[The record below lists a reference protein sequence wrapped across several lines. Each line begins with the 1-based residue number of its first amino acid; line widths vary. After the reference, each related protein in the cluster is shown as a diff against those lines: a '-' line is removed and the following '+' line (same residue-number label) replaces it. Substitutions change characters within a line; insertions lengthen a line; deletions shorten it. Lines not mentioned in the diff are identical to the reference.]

1 MEIKYQNLRVL
12 GPAILKVKIPE
23 PILKKLNVYI
33 DKVIND
39 KAKLEKLNYGEA
51 LVGDVTQEFLLEIEF
66 VKSSGWLEFLGN
78 SSKIYTEL
86 NEGKKISKFNLLK
99 TWVVRQFQNEYNPTH
114 WHGGHI
120 SGAGFLK
127 VPKSLGESTQQK
139 KSKKY
144 RGGSLQLIHGARMFT
159 CPSTFNITPEVGD
172 FYLFPN
178 YLMHTVFPF
187 KDTEEERRSIS
198 FNASIDE
205 EIYNVYGK

>member
-12 GPAILKVKIPE
+12 GPAVLKVKIPE

-33 DKVIND
+33 DKIIDD
-39 KAKLEKLNYGEA
+39 KAKLKKLDYGEA

-159 CPSTFNITPEVGD
+159 CPSTFNITPAVGD

>member
-12 GPAILKVKIPE
+12 GPAILKVKIPDD
-23 PILKKLNVYI
+23 ILNKLNEYI
-33 DKVIND
+33 DKIIND
-39 KAKLEKLNYGEA
+39 DSKLKKLNYGEA

-127 VPKSLGESTQQK
+127 VPKSLGQSTQQK

-144 RGGSLQLIHGARMFT
+144 RGGNLQLIHGARMFT

-187 KDTEEERRSIS
+187 KGTDEERRSIS

-205 EIYNVYGK
+205 DIYNVYGK

>member
-1 MEIKYQNLRVL
+1 MELKIIKPF
-12 GPAILKVKIPE
+12 GPSIVKIKIPKDIVDKLNIYVDKLLE
-23 PILKKLNVYI
+23 NEKKLSELDHGKN
-33 DKVIND
+33 
-39 KAKLEKLNYGEA
+39 
-51 LVGDVTQEFLLEIEF
+51 LVGDVTQEIKLEREIME
-66 VKSSGWLEFLGN
+66 KSGWGNFLAASCARWTELEF
-78 SSKIYTEL
+78 
-86 NEGKKISKFNLLK
+86 KKRLTKFEIK
-99 TWVVRQFQNEYNPTH
+99 YSWIVRQFQNEYNPTH

-159 CPSTFNITPEVGD
+159 CPSTLNITPEVGD

-198 FNASIDE
+198 FNAAIDE